1 LRARRAERGLRS
13 HRTREGCVAGGR
25 RPAPRA
31 PERDAPRHDR
41 DRPPGRAAPL
51 GRDPHGDGL
60 RLAGRRHVALGG
72 DLQPRLSRP
81 AGRDPLPRDRVR
93 VRQPSRRHR
102 LRLHQPEDPRRM
114 SVAELEGEVLGLEPP
129 SGLWHE
135 AWVQI
140 RHNRGAQIGFFFVG
154 LFVVT
159 AIFAPLLAPY
169 DPLAQD
175 YTQVAHGCC
184 PGPSSSHWL
193 GVDQLGRDELSR
205 IIYGARL
212 SLVVGVVAVSVGLTF
227 GMILGAI
234 AGYFGGTVDNII
246 MRLMDI
252 MLSIPGLLMAIG
264 IVAVLGPG
272 LVQVM
277 IAIGV
282 TQIPIFARL
291 LRGSILSQRENE
303 FVVAARSVGVRRRQI
318 LWGHILPN
326 SISPVIVQ
334 GTLALATAII

>member
-1 LRARRAERGLRS
+1 
-13 HRTREGCVAGGR
+13 
-25 RPAPRA
+25 
-31 PERDAPRHDR
+31 
-41 DRPPGRAAPL
+41 
-51 GRDPHGDGL
+51 
-60 RLAGRRHVALGG
+60 
-72 DLQPRLSRP
+72 
-81 AGRDPLPRDRVR
+81 
-93 VRQPSRRHR
+93 
-102 LRLHQPEDPRRM
+102 M
-114 SVAELEGEVLGLEPP
+114 SVAELEAERLSLDPP

-135 AWVQI
+135 AWIQV

-159 AIFAPLLAPY
+159 AVFAPLLAPY

-175 YTQVAHGCC
+175 YTAVAHGCC
-184 PGPSSSHWL
+184 PGPSSAHWL

-227 GMILGAI
+227 GIILGAI
-234 AGYFGGTVDNII
+234 AGYFGGAVDNII
-246 MRLMDI
+246 MRVMDV

-303 FVVAARSVGVRRRQI
+303 FVVAARSIGARRRTI

-334 GTLALATAII
+334 GTLALATAIIDVAGLAFLGLGDPDPSRPEWGAMLTSTNQYLEVAPWLAIIPGIAIVISALGFNLIGDALREALDPKLRGRL

>member
-1 LRARRAERGLRS
+1 
-13 HRTREGCVAGGR
+13 
-25 RPAPRA
+25 
-31 PERDAPRHDR
+31 
-41 DRPPGRAAPL
+41 
-51 GRDPHGDGL
+51 
-60 RLAGRRHVALGG
+60 
-72 DLQPRLSRP
+72 
-81 AGRDPLPRDRVR
+81 
-93 VRQPSRRHR
+93 
-102 LRLHQPEDPRRM
+102 M
-114 SVAELEGEVLGLEPP
+114 SVAELEGEALALDPP

-135 AWVQI
+135 AWIQI
-140 RHNRGAQIGFFFVG
+140 RRNRGAQIGFFFVG

-159 AIFAPLLAPY
+159 AVFAPLLAPY
-169 DPLAQD
+169 DPLEQN
-175 YTQVAHGCC
+175 YVLVAHGCC
-184 PGPSSSHWL
+184 PGPSAAHWL
-193 GVDQLGRDELSR
+193 GVDQVGRDELSR

-227 GMILGAI
+227 GMILGSI
-234 AGYFGGTVDNII
+234 AGYFGGVIDNVI

-291 LRGSILSQRENE
+291 LRSSILAQRENE

-318 LWGHILPN
+318 LWAHILPN

-334 GTLALATAII
+334 GTLALATAIIDVAGLAFLGLGDPDPSRPEWGAMLTSTNQYLEVAPWLAIIPGVAIVISALGFNLIGDALREALDPKLRGRI